1 MRYFCRPPYRDAR
14 VAELVDARDSNSRS
28 ARSVGSIPTP
38 GTRKPRFKRGFFVG
52 GCSRLARCACTL
64 RVMTHFFN
72 AQQPL
77 IAALLAWTCT
87 LGHAQ
92 ITVDSDDLPQGGTT
106 YTFQNAL
113 PDFGLNLES
122 TGPGWVW
129 DFTELEL
136 QDSTELQVQDIAEAS
151 FSSQF
156 VFNGFDP
163 NTQSDHFYTVL
174 SAPDFGDAGDDFGI
188 AIDELTGY
196 FQVSGSSY
204 TQVGVGL
211 IFGGLELPVPFEDID
226 ELHPM
231 PLTADAS
238 FTSTAVYEIAVPA
251 TFTYAVDQERTA
263 EVDGY
268 GTLLLPDGT
277 SHEVL
282 RLKSTVVSDDSVY
295 VNLVEQGF
303 AFPRETVTY
312 AWLGDGGMPWM
323 EVVTNLGIPSL
334 VRYQGSAPEP
344 EDVSALGKPHEE
356 VKISLHPNP
365 VTRGQWVVL
374 NGPSNSSWAVHDLDG
389 KRCKA
394 FDGQGFSTLGLPPAV
409 YVVRNQETGATRRL
423 LVQ

>member
-1 MRYFCRPPYRDAR
+1 M
-14 VAELVDARDSNSRS
+14 AELVDARDSNSRS

-38 GTRKPRFKRGFFVG
+38 GTRKPRIKRGFF
-52 GCSRLARCACTL
+52 CLYLFAFHARIL
-64 RVMTHFFN
+64 HGMTHSFVGR
-72 AQQPL
+72 PCWV
-77 IAALLAWTCT
+77 AALFALTST
-87 LGHAQ
+87 LGSAQ
-92 ITVDSDDLPQGGTT
+92 VTVNSTDLPQGGTT

-122 TGPGWVW
+122 TGPGWIW
-129 DFTELEL
+129 DFSEMEL
-136 QDSTELQVQDIAEAS
+136 QDSTDVQVLDISDAS
-151 FSSQF
+151 FSAQF
-156 VFNGFDP
+156 AFNGFDP
-163 NTQSDHFYTVL
+163 NYQADHFYTLL
-174 SAPDFGDAGDDFGI
+174 SAPDFGDAGEDFGI

-196 FQVSGSSY
+196 FQVSGSTY
-204 TQVGVGL
+204 NQVGVGL
-211 IFGGLELPVPFEDID
+211 TFGGLELPVAFQDID

-238 FTSTAVYEIAVPA
+238 LTSTAVYEIAVPA
-251 TFTYAVDQERTA
+251 TFTYAVDQVRTA

-295 VNLVEQGF
+295 INLVGQGF

-344 EDVSALGKPHEE
+344 EDISGVQESQEE
-356 VKISLHPNP
+356 ARFSLHPNP
-365 VTRGQWVVL
+365 VNCGQWIGL
-374 NGPSNSSWAVHDLDG
+374 QGPMNASWSVHTLDG
-389 KRCKA
+389 RTCMTFA
-394 FDGQGFSTLGLPPAV
+394 GNGFSTQGLTPAV
-409 YVVRNQETGATRRL
+409 YVVRNRQTGATRRM

>member
-1 MRYFCRPPYRDAR
+1 
-14 VAELVDARDSNSRS
+14 
-28 ARSVGSIPTP
+28 
-38 GTRKPRFKRGFFVG
+38 
-52 GCSRLARCACTL
+52 
-64 RVMTHFFN
+64 MTHLFFGRPGLAVASFALAMVGVH
-72 AQQPL
+72 AQV
-77 IAALLAWTCT
+77 T
-87 LGHAQ
+87 LGPA
-92 ITVDSDDLPQGGTT
+92 DLPQGGTT
-106 YTFQNAL
+106 YTFQNAF
-113 PDFGLNLES
+113 PDFGLNMES

-129 DFTELEL
+129 DFSELVV
-136 QDSTELQVQDIAEAS
+136 QDSTDVEVLDISSAS
-151 FSSQF
+151 FSAQI

-163 NTQSDHFYTVL
+163 NTQADHFYTLL
-174 SAPDFGDAGDDFGI
+174 SAPDFGDAGGDFGI

-211 IFGGLELPVPFEDID
+211 SFGGLELPVVFEDMD
-226 ELHPM
+226 ELHPL

-238 FTSTAVYEIAVPA
+238 LTSTAVYEIAVPA
-251 TFTYAVDQERTA
+251 TFTYAVNQVRTA

-282 RLKSTVVSDDSVY
+282 RLKSTVVSEDSVY
-295 VNLVEQGF
+295 VNLAEQGF

-344 EDVSALGKPHEE
+344 EDISGLLEPHGRAKWS
-356 VKISLHPNP
+356 VHPNP
-365 VTRGQWVVL
+365 ANRGQWIRLEGAL
-374 NGPSNSSWAVHDLDG
+374 NNSWALHTLDG
-389 KRCKA
+389 RQCMA
-394 FDGQGFSTLGLPPAV
+394 LEGQGFSTQGLTPAV
-409 YVVRNQETGATRRL
+409 YVVRNRATGATRRL